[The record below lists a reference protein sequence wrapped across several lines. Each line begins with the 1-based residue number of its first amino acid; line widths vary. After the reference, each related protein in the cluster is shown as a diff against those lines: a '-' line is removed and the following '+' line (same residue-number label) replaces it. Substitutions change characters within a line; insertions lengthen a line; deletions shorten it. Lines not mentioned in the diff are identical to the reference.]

1 MLPTLLDWFGTSSA
15 ADELS
20 GISLLQLLQQ
30 DGRGGREEIVVRDDA
45 GDWGIR
51 SRDLFLV
58 RSSEDRDATQLA
70 VPTRLYNKPD
80 DAWDLVDVSEQG
92 VDDVERLVL
101 RLDELIEAIG

>member
-20 GISLLQLLQQ
+20 GTSLLSLLQR
-30 DGRGGREEIVVRDDA
+30 DGRGGREEIVVRDA
-45 GDWGIR
+45 GGAWGIR

-58 RSSEDRDATQLA
+58 RSSEGGDA
-70 VPTRLYNKPD
+70 PPRLYSKPD